1 MSPQVTS
8 DTPNTANTAE
18 QLCCRPQGVFKM
30 LIERRRQNHNV
41 VADTADVQ
49 MFSHGLY
56 GVPEFLKLYIQSHAV
71 YTAL

>member
-8 DTPNTANTAE
+8 DTPNTANTTE
-18 QLCCRPQGVFKM
+18 QLCCRPQGQFKM
-30 LIERRRQNHNV
+30 LMDCRRRNPNI
-41 VADTADVQ
+41 VADAPDVQ

-56 GVPEFLKLYIQSHAV
+56 RVPEFLKLYIQSHAV